1 MKLAILLSS
10 LLLISTNVESVTYPN
25 APSGIAY
32 NGCGLK
38 CTSKHYYL
46 PGKGVWAPEPRYRNK
61 SRIGAVIGSLAS
73 AILMRNN
80 DPLVVG
86 LATGGGLLLGYGIGN
101 HLDKVDEIHANMIM
115 QQSLNN
121 NAQGQTTTWTP
132 NNNFAMSVTPQSSM
146 NQCRKFN
153 TTVQSNGTIKIVN
166 SIACRQSDGQW
177 NLRGIK

>member
-115 QQSLNN
+115 QQS
-121 NAQGQTTTWTP
+121 
-132 NNNFAMSVTPQSSM
+132 
-146 NQCRKFN
+146 
-153 TTVQSNGTIKIVN
+153 
-166 SIACRQSDGQW
+166 
-177 NLRGIK
+177 

>member
-1 MKLAILLSS
+1 MKLVLLLLSS
-10 LLLISTNVESVTYPN
+10 ILLLNGCSGVKHV
-25 APSGIAY
+25 PSGIAY
-32 NGCGLK
+32 NGCGSH
-38 CTSKHYYL
+38 CTSKDYYL
-46 PGKGVWAPEPRYRNK
+46 PGKGVWAPEPKFKGK
-61 SRIGAVIGSLAS
+61 SRAGAVIGSVLTGALIRS
-73 AILMRNN
+73 DSPIAKGFAVATG
-80 DPLVVG
+80 LVV
-86 LATGGGLLLGYGIGN
+86 GYGIGS

>member
-1 MKLAILLSS
+1 MKLVLLLSS

-38 CTSKHYYL
+38 CTSKDYYL
-46 PGKGVWAPEPRYRNK
+46 PGKGVWAPEPRYNGK

-86 LATGGGLLLGYGIGN
+86 LATVGGLLLGYGIGSY
-101 HLDKVDEIHANMIM
+101 LDKVDQIHATMVLYK
-115 QQSLNN
+115 SLNN
-121 NAQGQTTTWTP
+121 NAQGQTQTWTP
-132 NNNFAMSVTPQSSM
+132 NNTFAMSVKPQSSM